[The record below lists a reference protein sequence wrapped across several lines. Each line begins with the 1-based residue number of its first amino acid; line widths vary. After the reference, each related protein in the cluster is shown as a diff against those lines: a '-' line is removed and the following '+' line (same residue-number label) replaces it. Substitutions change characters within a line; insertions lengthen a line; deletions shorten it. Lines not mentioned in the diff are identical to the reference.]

1 VSQATCSRWINR
13 AWVIVA
19 LFLTTTMAGIG
30 LQAQALEATILGR
43 VTDTSGAAVA
53 DAKIRVRNLGTDLT
67 QAVTTDDQGR
77 YSVADLDV
85 GTYEVDVD
93 KTGFKKVVHSGVSLT
108 VGSQLVV
115 DTTLE
120 VGSTEQ
126 TVTVEGQAPQVEI
139 TSSAIGSLIEPTQ
152 VANLPLNGRNY
163 TQLLT
168 LAPGVVT
175 GDYQKT
181 VLGGRGAAYS
191 VSGNRAFGELFL
203 LDNTNTTDYFGKSV
217 GSSGVTGE
225 AMGVEAIAEFQMF
238 TNTYSAQYGGNG
250 AVLDAVSKS
259 GTNSLHGSAYEYLR
273 NSVLDSRNYFD
284 GPAIPEFRRNQIGA
298 SLGGPVK
305 KNKAFFFVNYEGLRE
320 LQGLSQPVFVP
331 DANARMGLLPGCTI
345 SPGLGCSNAP
355 TLIPASANNA
365 AGQVA
370 PVIDSTVAVYPLPAN
385 ASDIGGGIAQY
396 TAVGN
401 NIAHENYLLS
411 RFDYIFSEKDS
422 LFVRY
427 VLDLANFTEPSLPEP
442 SLWPVYATNSDHIA
456 TIEEKHIASQNVVN
470 LARFSF
476 VRAFQLN
483 ITTDGQ
489 AYPALQFYPPNRY
502 SPYDGAVTVSG
513 LSAIGPTASAPVEL
527 APNHFV
533 GADDVLW
540 THGAHTLRF
549 GISLERIQE
558 NINFPFNENGEYTF
572 NSLLNLLQGSPFL
585 FLGVGPGPT
594 DADAFRAS
602 RELYLTPYLQD
613 DWKLTPKLTLNIGLR
628 YEWGANPTEVHN
640 LFYNL
645 LNPAGPQ
652 GSTFVNV
659 PHAFKNN
666 PSVNNYDPRIG
677 LAYDPFAGHKTAIR
691 AGFGIFHDVIVANK
705 YLAPY
710 TQQPPFIPTTVV
722 FPICFPACH
731 YGPAAPNLSNAVA
744 QYSSTQGWDYLADST
759 PYTMQYNLNIQRDLG
774 AGTILTVGYV
784 GSRGVH
790 QWLAYDWNPP
800 VNTGTP
806 QNPVMSSLIGG
817 QIVTHNRTDSP
828 NNPFGPY
835 GYLVNYTPVGY
846 SSYNSLQMSLN
857 HRLSHDLQAQL
868 SYTYSKCLDLNSDGS
883 GLEGEQ
889 FGSGTEDPNPYY
901 LRYNWGPCDNDR
913 RHNFIASSVYY
924 LPFHGNKFVEGWQVS
939 GIWNWVSG
947 APFSP
952 LAGFDVAG
960 AGPFQPVQEQRASW
974 ESGCTPSNAIVG
986 QGIQW
991 FKSSCF
997 VLPAVGTLG
1006 NVGRNSLNGPRL
1018 FDVDMALMKETKL
1031 SEQFNLQFRI
1041 EAFNLFN
1048 EANLAMVGKPGNLA
1062 VFSQGPNGTGIANP
1076 NAGQMSVTATSSR
1089 QMQFALR
1096 LLF

>member
-1 VSQATCSRWINR
+1 MPSRLRSRLLRGILVVSAVL
-13 AWVIVA
+13 AVFVLGVISCN
-19 LFLTTTMAGIG
+19 
-30 LQAQALEATILGR
+30 AQALKATILGR
-43 VTDTSGAAVA
+43 VTDATGASVLG
-53 DAKIRVRNLGTDLT
+53 AKVTVKNLGTGLT
-67 QAVTTDDQGR
+67 QVVTSDSQGR
-77 YSVADLDV
+77 YTVPDLDV
-85 GTYEVDVD
+85 GTYEVDAD
-93 KTGFKKVVHSGVSLT
+93 NPGFKRFVHSGISLT
-108 VGSQLVV
+108 VGSQLLV
-115 DTTLE
+115 DISLE
-120 VGSTEQ
+120 VGSAEQ
-126 TVTVEGQAPQVEI
+126 TVTVEGQAPQVET

-175 GDYQKT
+175 GNYQKT

-225 AMGVEAIAEFQMF
+225 AMGVESIAEFQML

-259 GTNSLHGSAYEYLR
+259 GTNSFHGSAYEYLR

-284 GPAIPEFRRNQIGA
+284 GPSIPEFRRNQFGA

-305 KNKAFFFVNYEGLRE
+305 KDKAFFFVNYEGLRE
-320 LQGLSQPVFVP
+320 LQGVSEPVFVP
-331 DANARMGLLPGCTI
+331 DSNARNGLLPGCTI
-345 SPGLGCSNAP
+345 NPAPGCSTAP
-355 TLIPASANNA
+355 TPIPASANNS

-370 PVIDSTVAVYPLPAN
+370 SVIAPTVAVYPLPSN
-385 ASDIGGGIAQY
+385 AIDIGGGIAQY

-401 NIAHENYLLS
+401 NVAHENYLLS
-411 RFDYIFSEKDS
+411 RFDYDFSEKDS

-427 VLDLANFTEPSLPEP
+427 VLDLSNFTEPSLPEP
-442 SLWPVYATNSDHIA
+442 PLWPVYATNSDHVA
-456 TIEEKHIASQNVVN
+456 TIEEKHIASQNLVN

-476 VRAFQLN
+476 VRAFQQN

-489 AYPALQFYPPNRY
+489 AYSALQFYPPNRY

-533 GADDVLW
+533 VADDVLW
-540 THGAHTLRF
+540 THGAHSLRF

-594 DADAFRAS
+594 AADAFRAS
-602 RELYLTPYLQD
+602 RELYLTPYVQD
-613 DWKLTPKLTLNIGLR
+613 DWKLTPKLTVNIGLR
-628 YEWGANPTEVHN
+628 YEWGSNPVEVHN

-645 LNPAGPQ
+645 LNPAGPP

-666 PSVNNYDPRIG
+666 PSVDNFDPRIG
-677 LAYDPFAGHKTAIR
+677 LAYDPFADHKTAIR
-691 AGFGIFHDVIVANK
+691 AGFGMFHDEISANK

-722 FPICFPACH
+722 FPICSPACN

-744 QYSSTQGWDYLADST
+744 QYSSTQGWDYLAHST
-759 PYTMQYNLNIQRDLG
+759 PYTMQYNLNIQHELG
-774 AGTILTVGYV
+774 GNTVLTVGYV
-784 GSRGVH
+784 GSRSVH

-806 QNPVMSSLIGG
+806 QQPIMSSLIGG
-817 QIVTHNRTDSP
+817 RIVTHNRVDSP

-835 GYLVNYTPVGY
+835 GYLVNYTPNGY
-846 SSYNSLQMSLN
+846 ANYNSLQVSLN
-857 HRLSHDLQAQL
+857 HRLSQNLQAQL
-868 SYTYSKCLDLNSDGS
+868 SYTYSKCMDLISDGT

-901 LRYNWGPCDNDR
+901 LPYNWGPCDNDR
-913 RHNFIASSVYY
+913 RDNFIASSVYQ
-924 LPFHGNKFVEGWQVS
+924 LPFRGNKFVEGWQIS

-974 ESGCTPSNAIVG
+974 APDCNPSNAIVG
-986 QGIQW
+986 QGTQW
-991 FKSSCF
+991 FKPSCF
-997 VLPAVGTLG
+997 ALPAVGTLG

-1018 FDVDMALMKETKL
+1018 FDVDMALLKETKL
-1031 SEQFNLQFRI
+1031 SEQFNLQFRV

-1062 VFSQGPNGTGIANP
+1062 VFSQGPNGTGIPNP

-1089 QMQFALR
+1089 QMQFAIR

>member
-1 VSQATCSRWINR
+1 MFIF
-13 AWVIVA
+13 
-19 LFLTTTMAGIG
+19 LFVTAAGVR
-30 LQAQALEATILGR
+30 LEAQALRATVLGR
-43 VTDTSGAAVA
+43 VTDSSGAAVA
-53 DAKIRVRNLGTDLT
+53 GAKITVRNAGTELKQT
-67 QAVTTDDQGR
+67 VSTDDQGR
-77 YSVADLDV
+77 YTVPDLDV
-85 GTYEVDVD
+85 GTYEVDAD
-93 KTGFKKVVHSGVSLT
+93 RSGFKRVVHSGIALT
-108 VGSQLVV
+108 VGNQLVV
-115 DTTLE
+115 DMVLE
-120 VGSTEQ
+120 VGTAEQ
-126 TVTVEGQAPQVEI
+126 TITVEGQAPQVET
-139 TSSAIGSLIEPTQ
+139 TSSAIGSLIESTQ
-152 VANLPLNGRNY
+152 VSNLPLNGRNY

-175 GDYQKT
+175 GNYQKS
-181 VLGGRGAAYS
+181 VLGGRGTAYS

-225 AMGVEAIAEFQMF
+225 AMGVEAIAEFQML

-284 GPAIPEFRRNQIGA
+284 GPAIPSFRRNQFGG

-305 KNKAFFFVNYEGLRE
+305 KDKAFFFVNYEGLRE
-320 LQGLSQPVFVP
+320 FQGVSYPAFVP
-331 DANARMGLLPGCTI
+331 DAAAHQGYLPAGPGGALQPVNPVGGSCTAT
-345 SPGLGCSNAP
+345 LTAASNCVA
-355 TLIPASANNA
+355 ANM
-365 AGQVA
+365 V
-370 PVIDSTVAVYPLPAN
+370 STVAIYPLPTN
-385 ASDIGGGIAQY
+385 AVDIGGGIAQY

-401 NIAHENYLLS
+401 NIAHENYMLARL
-411 RFDYIFSEKDS
+411 DYNFSEKDS
-422 LFVRY
+422 VFVRY
-427 VLDLANFTEPSLPEP
+427 VLDLANFTEPSAPEP
-442 SLWPVYATNSDHIA
+442 PLWPIYATNSSHIA

-483 ITTDGQ
+483 NTTDGL

-533 GADDVLW
+533 VADDVLW
-540 THGAHTLRF
+540 TRGAHTFRF
-549 GISLERIQE
+549 GMSVERIQE

-572 NSLLNLLQGSPFL
+572 NGLAQLLQGSPFL

-602 RELYLTPYLQD
+602 RELYLTPYVQD
-613 DWKLTPKLTLNIGLR
+613 DWKISQKLTLNIGLR
-628 YEWGANPTEVHN
+628 YEWGANPIEVHN

-645 LNPAGPQ
+645 LNPTGPP

-659 PHAFKNN
+659 PHAFKQN
-666 PSVNNYDPRIG
+666 PSVDNFDPRIG
-677 LAYDPFAGHKTAIR
+677 FAYDPFADHKTAIR

-722 FPICFPACH
+722 FPICSPACH
-731 YGPAAPNLSNAVA
+731 YGPAAANLSNAVA
-744 QYSSTQGWDYLADST
+744 QYSSTQGWDYLASST
-759 PYTMQYNLNIQRDLG
+759 PYTMQYNFNIQRELG
-774 AGTILTVGYV
+774 VGTILTIGYV

-806 QNPVMSSLIGG
+806 QNPIMSNLIGG

-835 GYLVNYTPVGY
+835 GYLVNYTPAGY

-913 RHNFIASSVYY
+913 RHNFIVSSVYS
-924 LPFHGNKFVEGWQVS
+924 LPFHGNRFVEGWQLS

-974 ESGCTPSNAIVG
+974 ASGCNPKNSVVER
-986 QGIQW
+986 GIQW
-991 FKSSCF
+991 FKPSCF
-997 VLPAVGTLG
+997 VLPTVGTLG
-1006 NVGRNSLNGPRL
+1006 DVSRNSLNGPRL
-1018 FDVDMALMKETKL
+1018 FDVDMALLKETKL
-1031 SEQFNLQFRI
+1031 SEQFNLQFRV

-1062 VFSQGPNGTGIANP
+1062 VFSEGPNGTGIPNS

-1089 QMQFALR
+1089 QIQFGVR